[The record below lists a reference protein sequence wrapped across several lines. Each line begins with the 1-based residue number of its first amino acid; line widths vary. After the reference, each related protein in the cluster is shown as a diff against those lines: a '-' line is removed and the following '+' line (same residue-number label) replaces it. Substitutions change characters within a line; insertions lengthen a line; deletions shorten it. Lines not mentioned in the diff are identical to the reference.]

1 MNKDNTLSIQEVRR
15 DLAGFF
21 DLLAKGKTI
30 TVIAHSKP
38 LVTVQSQRS
47 DSEVEKAKNRRQV
60 DRILQAAEEARKSSR
75 GTLDPNKSFK
85 EMYYEDMAKKYGIS
99 RR

>member
-21 DLLAKGKTI
+21 DLLAQGKTI

-38 LVTVQSQRS
+38 LVTVRS
-47 DSEVEKAKNRRQV
+47 EQTDSKAENRRKV
-60 DRILQAAEEARKSSR
+60 AEFLAAAAEARKQSK

-99 RR
+99 GR